1 MDEKTKKLIQSIPI
15 WKNNIEI
22 KTIDGGLTNQN
33 FLVQE
38 NSNKFVVRLGDD
50 IPEHLVSRSNELIA
64 SKAAS
69 KAKIG
74 PKVIYSDKG
83 ILVLEYIESTTLTA
97 KDVRDKIDLII
108 PVLKK
113 IHLEIPKNIFGQ
125 SLIFWVFHVI
135 RNYEKFLKDNKSSY
149 TNLLPDLLSQSA
161 KLEKNSSPY
170 EIVFGH
176 NDLLPG
182 NFLDD
187 GSRLWIIDWE
197 YAGFNTPLFDLGGLA
212 SNCDFSQKE
221 EIHLLENYFDKKID
235 DKLLL
240 QYHSLKCAS
249 LLRETMWSMVA
260 ELISKIDFDYKNY
273 TQENLSKFNQ
283 SYKNLNLS

>member
-1 MDEKTKKLIQSIPI
+1 MDEITKNLIQSIPI
-15 WKNNIEI
+15 WKGNIKI
-22 KTIDGGLTNQN
+22 KTIDGGLTNKN
-33 FLVQE
+33 YLIQE
-38 NSNKFVVRLGDD
+38 SSKKFVVRLGDD
-50 IPEHLVSRSNELIA
+50 IPEHLISRSNELIA

-69 KAKIG
+69 EANIG
-74 PKVIYSDKG
+74 PKMIYSGKG

-108 PVLKK
+108 PLLKK
-113 IHLEIPKNIFGQ
+113 IHYEIPKKIFGQ

-135 RNYEKFLKDNKSSY
+135 RNYEKFLKDHKSSY
-149 TNLLPDLLSQSA
+149 SNLLPDLLSQSA
-161 KLEKNSSPY
+161 RLEKNSSPY
-170 EIVFGH
+170 QIVFGH
-176 NDLLPG
+176 NDLLPA

-187 GSRLWIIDWE
+187 GLRLWIIDWE

-221 EIHLLENYFDKKID
+221 EIYLLENYFEKKID

-240 QYHSLKCAS
+240 QYNSLKCSS
-249 LLRETMWSMVA
+249 LLRETMWSMVS
-260 ELISKIDFDYKNY
+260 ELTSKIDFDYKNY
-273 TQENLSKFNQ
+273 TQENLLKFNQ

>member
-69 KAKIG
+69 EANIG

-113 IHLEIPKNIFGQ
+113 IHLEIPKKIFGQ

>member
-69 KAKIG
+69 EANIG

-135 RNYEKFLKDNKSSY
+135 HNYEKFLKDNKSSY

>member
-1 MDEKTKKLIQSIPI
+1 MDEITKNLIQSIPI
-15 WKNNIEI
+15 WKGNIEI
-22 KTIDGGLTNQN
+22 KTIDGGLTNKN
-33 FLVQE
+33 YLIQE
-38 NSNKFVVRLGDD
+38 NSKKFVVRLGDD
-50 IPEHLVSRSNELIA
+50 IPEHLISRSNELIA

-69 KAKIG
+69 EANIG
-74 PKVIYSDKG
+74 PKMIYSDKG

-108 PVLKK
+108 PLLKK
-113 IHLEIPKNIFGQ
+113 IHYEIPKKIFGQ

-135 RNYEKFLKDNKSSY
+135 RNYEKFLKDHKSSY
-149 TNLLPDLLSQSA
+149 SNLLPDLLSQSA
-161 KLEKNSSPY
+161 RLEKNSSPY
-170 EIVFGH
+170 QIVFGH
-176 NDLLPG
+176 NDLLPA

-187 GSRLWIIDWE
+187 GLRLWIIDWE

-221 EIHLLENYFDKKID
+221 EIYLLENYFEKKID

-249 LLRETMWSMVA
+249 LLRETMWSMVS
-260 ELISKIDFDYKNY
+260 ELTSKIDFDYKNY
-273 TQENLSKFNQ
+273 TQENLLKFNQ

>member
-1 MDEKTKKLIQSIPI
+1 MDDKTKNLIQSIPI
-15 WKNNIEI
+15 WKDKIEI

-33 FLVQE
+33 YLIQE
-38 NSNKFVVRLGDD
+38 NSKKFVVRLGDD
-50 IPEHLVSRSNELIA
+50 IPEHLVSRSNEPIA

-69 KAKIG
+69 EANIG
-74 PKVIYSDKG
+74 PKMIYNGKG
-83 ILVLEYIESTTLTA
+83 ILVLEYIESTTLTS
-97 KDVRDKIDLII
+97 KDIRDKIDLII
-108 PVLKK
+108 PLLKK
-113 IHLEIPKNIFGQ
+113 IHFEIPKNIFGQ

-135 RNYEKFLKDNKSSY
+135 RNYEKFLKDHKSSY
-149 TNLLPDLLSQSA
+149 INLLPDLLSQSA

-170 EIVFGH
+170 QIVFGH
-176 NDLLPG
+176 NDLLPA

-212 SNCDFSQKE
+212 SNCDFSEKE
-221 EIHLLENYFDKKID
+221 EIYLLENYFEKKID

-240 QYHSLKCAS
+240 QYNSLKSAS
-249 LLRETMWSMVA
+249 LLRETMWSMVS
-260 ELISKIDFDYKNY
+260 ELTSKIDFDYKNY
-273 TQENLSKFNQ
+273 TQENLLKFNR

>member
-1 MDEKTKKLIQSIPI
+1 MDDKTKKLIQSIPI

-69 KAKIG
+69 EANIG

-221 EIHLLENYFDKKID
+221 EIYLLENYFDKKID

>member
-69 KAKIG
+69 EANIG

-212 SNCDFSQKE
+212 SNCGFSQKE

>member
-69 KAKIG
+69 EANIG

-135 RNYEKFLKDNKSSY
+135 RNYEKFLKNNKSSY